1 MTMKKAG
8 SFTRLGR
15 VGIGCLG
22 VALVVAT
29 GCGVSYAAE
38 NVAGA
43 DRGQTVAATYESNE
57 AGQTY
62 GTCAAASTY
71 EDMPELVL
79 VVATNGKEGYVYR
92 DALEEVEGGS
102 AEQLESMAARTQE
115 QDEAFAEALMGA
127 LEDSGRQVDREA
139 IDGFIEES
147 RFGAGSDCAAADLVE
162 EIAAADDASAPSR
175 SACSESDAK
184 DVERDVEEALAE
196 ALRASGETIPVY
208 EADGTTVIGE
218 FLVAGV

>member
-79 VVATNGKEGYVYR
+79 VVATHGKEG
-92 DALEEVEGGS
+92 
-102 AEQLESMAARTQE
+102 
-115 QDEAFAEALMGA
+115 
-127 LEDSGRQVDREA
+127 
-139 IDGFIEES
+139 
-147 RFGAGSDCAAADLVE
+147 
-162 EIAAADDASAPSR
+162 
-175 SACSESDAK
+175 
-184 DVERDVEEALAE
+184 
-196 ALRASGETIPVY
+196 
-208 EADGTTVIGE
+208 
-218 FLVAGV
+218 